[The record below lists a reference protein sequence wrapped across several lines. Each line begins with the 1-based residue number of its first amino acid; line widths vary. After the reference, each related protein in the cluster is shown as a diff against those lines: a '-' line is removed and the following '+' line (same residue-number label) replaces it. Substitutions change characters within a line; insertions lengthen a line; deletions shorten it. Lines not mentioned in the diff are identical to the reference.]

1 MVCTNTSMI
10 FYDSKDVI
18 IINRHNMQ
26 IFCEKLNSSVKSRS
40 QRQDITTKGSNYCGF
55 SRIIYFVGW
64 RNLQQMR
71 EFNKW
76 YPLGF
81 QKSLWTKNRKSV
93 RKYRLKA
100 VSYKNGNKSKEKE
113 TVIEHFSKTNYQKLP
128 AEERQAPKL
137 VGCNQCWIT
146 HRQQFS
152 LKRNDKSEEQHT
164 AHSK

>member
-10 FYDSKDVI
+10 FYDKDVI

-55 SRIIYFVGW
+55 SRIIYFVDW

-81 QKSLWTKNRKSV
+81 QESLWTKNRKSV

-128 AEERQAPKL
+128 AEERQSTQTGWLQPVLDYTSSTVFSEEEPQKCRA
-137 VGCNQCWIT
+137 T
-146 HRQQFS
+146 HR
-152 LKRNDKSEEQHT
+152 T
-164 AHSK
+164 